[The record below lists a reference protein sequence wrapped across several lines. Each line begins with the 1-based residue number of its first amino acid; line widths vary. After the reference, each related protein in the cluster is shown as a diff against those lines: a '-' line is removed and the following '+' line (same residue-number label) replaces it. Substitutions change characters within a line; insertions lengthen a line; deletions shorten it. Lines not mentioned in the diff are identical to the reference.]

1 MIITLIGR
9 FQPPLFIVTVSTK
22 WIRPDPQQQQ
32 ATSRVVIFIAIYK
45 RKLPMHGYGVKISHI
60 MICFATEDYFVY
72 SFQTFHH
79 I

>member
-32 ATSRVVIFIAIYK
+32 ATSRVLIFGANVRHDWRMLTCEWSQK
-45 RKLPMHGYGVKISHI
+45 QSN
-60 MICFATEDYFVY
+60 
-72 SFQTFHH
+72 
-79 I
+79 